1 MAYIVYD
8 LQDTYDRIQEEKQ
21 IVIDQNCYFGA
32 KVVRGAYLERERF
45 LAAEQGYEDPIN
57 PTYESTGEMY
67 NRVIDHMIDYL
78 CSNDGKEGGH
88 VVIATHNEVNR
99 ANTNSELFLQILIK
113 IQMDQSY
120 LIDFYFPFVGWCLA
134 CDAINTKEIIRP
146 FRRKDCFWADLWHG
160 GATVDSSRQ
169 VLNIIKSQSSQF
181 IILG

>member
-1 MAYIVYD
+1 MAYSVYD

-67 NRVIDHMIDYL
+67 NRVIDHMIDYV

-88 VVIATHNEVNR
+88 VVIATHNEVNS
-99 ANTNSELFLQILIK
+99 ANTNSELSWSIFK
-113 IQMDQSY
+113 
-120 LIDFYFPFVGWCLA
+120 V
-134 CDAINTKEIIRP
+134 
-146 FRRKDCFWADLWHG
+146 LWLR
-160 GATVDSSRQ
+160 TT
-169 VLNIIKSQSSQF
+169 
-181 IILG
+181 